1 MAISLTL
8 NEKNYLVALYGDI
21 PWEARKRLFS
31 RSSCPVQ
38 CGPTVMQDGY
48 QFIGHLR
55 AGTVYGRITPK
66 EHVT

>member
-1 MAISLTL
+1 MAIKLTRQ
-8 NEKNYLVALYGDI
+8 EKNYLVALYGDI

-31 RSSCPVQ
+31 QSSCPVQ

-55 AGTVYGRITPK
+55 AGTVYARIIPQ
-66 EHVT
+66 EPVT